1 MATFESKSSSDE
13 RVGLGDAVE
22 LGIGG
27 RVPVGVS
34 LEVEAG
40 KEFHGCDIVEQA
52 AVGVNGDNL
61 AVLQIP
67 R

>member
-1 MATFESKSSSDE
+1 M
-13 RVGLGDAVE
+13 GLGDAVE

-40 KEFHGCDIVEQA
+40 KEFHGCDVVEQA
-52 AVGVNGDNL
+52 AVGVDGDDL